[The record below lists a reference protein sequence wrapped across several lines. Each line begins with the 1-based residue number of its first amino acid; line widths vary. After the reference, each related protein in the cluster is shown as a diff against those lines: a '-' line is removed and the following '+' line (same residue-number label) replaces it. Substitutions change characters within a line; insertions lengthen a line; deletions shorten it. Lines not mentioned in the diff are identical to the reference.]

1 MIIKKIFQPYFGFLV
16 QAPQGVAVKKLQKK
30 RRRKKE
36 PIMMIRPNDVSF
48 PGVRQEQP
56 STQPIRANL
65 WGLGQE

>member
-1 MIIKKIFQPYFGFLV
+1 MKIDIHQKNISTL
-16 QAPQGVAVKKLQKK
+16 AVKKLQK

-48 PGVRQEQP
+48 PGVWQEQP

-65 WGLGQE
+65 WGLDQE

>member
-1 MIIKKIFQPYFGFLV
+1 MFINKIFQPYCGVLE

-48 PGVRQEQP
+48 PGVWQEQP
-56 STQPIRANL
+56 STQPIRENL
-65 WGLGQE
+65 WGLEY